1 MISRAGRGTEPR
13 ANPTLFDRMRVYL
26 DDFISA
32 VDGERTDADALARMK
47 RLCPGFEEEGFL
59 LAHSVAFH
67 GPDARSK
74 QTA

>member
-1 MISRAGRGTEPR
+1 
-13 ANPTLFDRMRVYL
+13 MRVYL